1 MIFRPDLILIDGT
14 SYIYRAFHALP
25 PLTTKEGK
33 PTGAT
38 RGFASMIRKL
48 ISTYPGVPMVMVFDA
63 KGPNFRND
71 YYEPYKKNRPPMPN
85 ELRVQIDDIKKLSEL
100 FCFSIEEVV
109 GVEADDVIATLAEKF
124 GKDKKILIS
133 SPDKDLTQL
142 VTNNIIQHNSM
153 SNEFFNEE
161 YVLEKFGVSPNQISE
176 LLALVGDKADNIPGI
191 TKVGNKTAAKWLNQH
206 GSLDNLLKH
215 ADEITGVVGENL
227 RNEKDF
233 LKRNLFLVSLKK
245 DLSFDLQIDEI
256 KVPEQSN
263 KGLQDFFKE
272 LEFNAFVTEE
282 QAEKKVVEYRTLKS
296 IDDLSMIENL
306 IHESKCFAFDTET
319 TSIDSLEA
327 ELVGVSFSFEANSGY
342 YLPIAHQEKTAISR
356 DEALRWLKQIIEASQ
371 DKVIGQNLKYDLQVL
386 RNHQIHIKKFYA
398 DTMLMSYSINSTASR
413 HNLDALAEYYLNIKT
428 IKFEDVM
435 GKGKN
440 KLKNFSEVPIKEA
453 TNYAAEDAD
462 ITLQLY
468 RTFETK
474 IDDKTTKMLQE
485 IEYPMIFV
493 LMEMEATGALIDIK
507 HLNSLS
513 NNFGSKLI
521 NLVQKIHKHSGAVFN
536 IDSPKQLSEVL
547 FDKMGIEA
555 KGLKKTS
562 SGYYSTSE
570 AVLQKLADENEII
583 KDILEY
589 RTLAKLKSTYT
600 DKLSEICDL
609 GSRVHTSYHQAVTST
624 GRLSSSDPNLQNI
637 PIRTKDGIVIRE
649 AFIAPQGKK
658 LLAIDYSQ
666 IELRLMAHYSNDE
679 IMVKSFNNNEDIH
692 KRTASEIFGVNIQD
706 VDDDMRRK
714 AKTINFGLLYG
725 MSAFGLSNQLS
736 VTRAEADIFLES
748 YFDRYSGVSAFM
760 KNIVEDAKGK
770 KYVETLHGRKIH
782 VPNIESSNYLMRQAS
797 ERAAIN
803 GPLQGSAADIIKI
816 AMIKIAEWIQGNDQ
830 EIKMILQVH
839 DELIFEVPDS
849 YGEENIEPII
859 KLMEQST
866 EINVPLKA
874 EYGFG
879 SNWREAH

>member
-386 RNHQIHIKKFYA
+386 RNHQINIKKFYA

-521 NLVQKIHKHSGAVFN
+521 NLVQKIHKHSGVVFN

-692 KRTASEIFGVNIQD
+692 KRTASEIFGVDIQD

>member
-386 RNHQIHIKKFYA
+386 RNHQINIKSFYA

-521 NLVQKIHKHSGAVFN
+521 NLVQKIHKHSGVVFN

-692 KRTASEIFGVNIQD
+692 KRTASEIFGVDIQD

>member
-356 DEALRWLKQIIEASQ
+356 DEALRWLKQTIEASQ

-386 RNHQIHIKKFYA
+386 RNHQINIKKFYA

-521 NLVQKIHKHSGAVFN
+521 NLVQKIHKHSGVVFN

-692 KRTASEIFGVNIQD
+692 KRTASEIFGVDIQD

-816 AMIKIAEWIQGNDQ
+816 AMIKIAEWIEGNDQ

>member
-282 QAEKKVVEYRTLKS
+282 QAEKKVVEYKTLKS

-386 RNHQIHIKKFYA
+386 RNHQINIKRFHA

-521 NLVQKIHKHSGAVFN
+521 NLVQKIHKHSGVVFN

-609 GSRVHTSYHQAVTST
+609 GSCVHTSYHQAVTST

-692 KRTASEIFGVNIQD
+692 KRTASEIFGVDIQD

-816 AMIKIAEWIQGNDQ
+816 AMIKIAEWIEGNDQ